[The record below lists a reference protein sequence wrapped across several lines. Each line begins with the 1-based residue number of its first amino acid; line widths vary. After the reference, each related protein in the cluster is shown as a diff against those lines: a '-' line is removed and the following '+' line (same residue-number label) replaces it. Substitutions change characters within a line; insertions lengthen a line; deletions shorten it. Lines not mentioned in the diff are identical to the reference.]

1 MKLLNNIHRHGLI
14 VILTYF
20 PIKLYFSQW
29 GKEMDNRIYQ
39 KISLKP
45 TGKHLNSNFGAG
57 LLHNNKILNNER
69 HKTS

>member
-1 MKLLNNIHRHGLI
+1 MMKLLNNIHRHGLI

-45 TGKHLNSNFGAG
+45 TGKDYFYGYTKDNPYF
-57 LLHNNKILNNER
+57 NN
-69 HKTS
+69 